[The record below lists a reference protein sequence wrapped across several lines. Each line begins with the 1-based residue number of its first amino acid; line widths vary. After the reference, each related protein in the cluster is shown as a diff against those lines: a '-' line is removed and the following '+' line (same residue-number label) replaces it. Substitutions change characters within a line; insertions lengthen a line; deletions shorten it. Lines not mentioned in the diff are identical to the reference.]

1 MYAGANGRSKP
12 FSDGKVVRGFHTS
25 EQIFAAKRRS
35 EKSGC
40 PSGDTDKPI
49 ATPGPWHYHTVK
61 IDRLEGLEQFCGIM
75 EELMLY
81 TEQRTA
87 KIRMICFVIFK

>member
-40 PSGDTDKPI
+40 TSGDTDKPI
-49 ATPGPWHYHTVK
+49 MRSFVVELV
-61 IDRLEGLEQFCGIM
+61 IDNIASDFYYKVLL
-75 EELMLY
+75 LY
-81 TEQRTA
+81 E
-87 KIRMICFVIFK
+87 

>member
-1 MYAGANGRSKP
+1 MESWIWLSP
-12 FSDGKVVRGFHTS
+12 FLSFHSEVDNVPPTVVRGFHTS

-40 PSGDTDKPI
+40 TSGDTDKPI
-49 ATPGPWHYHTVK
+49 ATPGSWHYHTVK

-81 TEQRTA
+81 S
-87 KIRMICFVIFK
+87 ISFCIS